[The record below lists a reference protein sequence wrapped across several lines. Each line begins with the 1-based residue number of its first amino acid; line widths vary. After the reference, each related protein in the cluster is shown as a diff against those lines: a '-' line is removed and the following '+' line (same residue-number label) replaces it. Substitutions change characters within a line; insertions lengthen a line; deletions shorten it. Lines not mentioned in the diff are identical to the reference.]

1 MSATRVL
8 YPLLLS
14 ACATTGSLG
23 LDSQSPQHARVELT
37 PVSAVDTAQAAPRAI
52 DPQLPSAD
60 RISHIIDARLG
71 GEVSAHVRLCV
82 TPDGKVAE
90 VRLEREGMLGAFD
103 QAVMTDVMSWRFAP
117 QPGPENVR
125 TCESATIV
133 YRPHRT

>member
-23 LDSQSPQHARVELT
+23 VDSQASQHARVELA
-37 PVSAVDTAQAAPRAI
+37 PVSAQDTAQLAPRAI

-71 GEVSAHVRLCV
+71 GEATAHVRLCV
-82 TPDGKVAE
+82 TPAGKVAE
-90 VRLEREGMLGAFD
+90 VRLEREGMLDAFD
-103 QAVMTDVMSWRFAP
+103 QAVMADVMSWHFAP
-117 QPGPENVR
+117 QPGPETLR
-125 TCESATIV
+125 SCESATIV
-133 YRPHRT
+133 YRPHRS